1 MKIVIFS
8 VLVRLLPTLTLVLS
22 FTFLYLLVP
31 SPVFAAKDFSTSFES
46 TYEIRDD
53 ISAAVTHQISVT
65 NLKPNSYASE
75 FTLVIGSTNLDSIT
89 ARDRSGLLPVTVN
102 QRDNGV
108 AVSVNLKSRPAL
120 GLNQKKEF
128 TIRYDSRDTAQKV
141 GKIVEVNIPKL
152 TNSREFDLFTTNLL
166 VPEGLGSPSLMVPAP
181 AAKTATSKYSS
192 FGFDRNDDTGISA
205 VFGESQSF
213 SVSLKYFI
221 ANSGDNQ
228 AQSSIALP
236 PDTAYQRVNIDRIE
250 PLPVKL
256 ETDADGN
263 WLAFYQLKPR
273 QKLSV
278 EADLTV
284 EIKMVPMG
292 QNFGKP
298 LPEHLTPTRFWQ
310 SDDPEILALAVKLKT
325 PKEIY
330 DYVVSNLTYDYA
342 KAEKGAD
349 RKGAKAALVNPRSAI
364 CTEFSD
370 LFIALSRAA
379 GIPARELEGFAWTE
393 NPKLRPLSLAGDIL
407 HAWPE
412 YWDKDKN
419 LWVQVDPTWG
429 NTTGLIDYFT
439 KLDFNHIVFAIHGKS
454 DTSPLPAGFY
464 KTDETQK
471 KTVAVAPND
480 ISLNLSQDPSIQ
492 VFIPKALP
500 TYKFNRISVILKNP
514 QSSAMYK
521 IPVSILSPNAEVK
534 INSLSEI
541 SLLPWESKTLEYK
554 IKPRGLWT
562 DRPQPITVKIGLKTY
577 EYESQ
582 SVSPLKPIIG
592 ILAASAAVFG
602 LILAIRAGNIH
613 LPEFIRN
620 SDIYRKIKKS

>member
-1 MKIVIFS
+1 MFARILKTS
-8 VLVRLLPTLTLVLS
+8 VLAILWILLQPNSVL
-22 FTFLYLLVP
+22 
-31 SPVFAAKDFSTSFES
+31 AASDFSTSFDS
-46 TYEIRDD
+46 TYEVRENITT
-53 ISAAVTHQISVT
+53 SVVHQISLT
-65 NLKPNSYASE
+65 NLKSNSYASE
-75 FTLVIGSTNLDSIT
+75 FTLIIGSTNLDSIT
-89 ARDRSGLLPVTVN
+89 ARDITGLLPVTVN

-141 GKIVEVNIPKL
+141 GKIIEVNIPKL
-152 TNSREFDLFTTNLL
+152 SNSREFDLFTTNLL
-166 VPEGLGSPSLMVPAP
+166 VPAKLGSPSIMVPAP
-181 AAKTATSKYSS
+181 VAKTITSKYSS

-205 VFGESQSF
+205 VFGTAQSF
-213 SVSLKYFI
+213 LVNLKYFI
-221 ANSGDNQ
+221 SNPGDNRI
-228 AQSSIALP
+228 QSSIALP
-236 PDTAYQRVNIDRIE
+236 PDTAYQRINIDRIE
-250 PLPVKL
+250 PKPVQL
-256 ETDADGN
+256 ETDPDGN
-263 WLAFYQLKPR
+263 WLAVYQLKPR
-273 QKLSV
+273 QKLSI
-278 EADLTV
+278 EAGLTV
-284 EIKMVPMG
+284 EIKMIPAG
-292 QNFGKP
+292 ENFSKS
-298 LPEHLTPTRFWQ
+298 LPEHLRPTMFWQ
-310 SDDPEILALAVKLKT
+310 SDDPEISAIAAKLKT
-325 PKEIY
+325 PKQIY

-349 RKGAKAALVNPRSAI
+349 RKGAKAALGNPGSAI
-364 CTEFSD
+364 CTEFTD

-379 GIPARELEGFAWTE
+379 GIPARELNGFAWTE
-393 NPKLRPLSLAGDIL
+393 NPKLRPLSLSGDIL

-412 YWDKDKN
+412 YWDTDRN

-562 DRPQPITVKIGLKTY
+562 GRPQPITVKIGLKTY

-620 SDIYRKIKKS
+620 SDLYRKIKKS